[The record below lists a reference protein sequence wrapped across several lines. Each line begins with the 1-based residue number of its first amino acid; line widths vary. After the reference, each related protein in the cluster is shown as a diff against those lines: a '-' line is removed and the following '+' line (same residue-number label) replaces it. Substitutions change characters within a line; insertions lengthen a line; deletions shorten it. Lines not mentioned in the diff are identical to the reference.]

1 MEERTISERESLAI
15 ITEMIDRTK
24 RRLRIGDGNMLLLWG
39 YTSLVVTLLTFIV
52 HSITRPP
59 ASIWLWFLFCIIGGV
74 ASARICRRRK
84 SDNTARTYTDAI
96 SSHLWALVG
105 YCAIFITAICLALM
119 LFGGKDCWIAML
131 IFGLLIVG
139 IAIAVQG
146 FIIRERALVTGG
158 SVGIAAGLTV
168 MCCSIG
174 GITIAASWCYPL
186 IAASFLLMLVIPG
199 HILNRKARRQC

>member
-1 MEERTISERESLAI
+1 MEEKTISERESLAI

-24 RRLRIGDGNMLLLWG
+24 HRLRIGDGNMLLLWG
-39 YTSLVVTLLTFIV
+39 YTSLAVTLLTFIV
-52 HSITRPP
+52 HSITRHP
-59 ASIWLWFLFCIIGGV
+59 ASNWLWFLIWIIGGS

-84 SDNTARTYTDAI
+84 SDNAARTYTDAV

-146 FIIRERALVTGG
+146 FIIRERALSTGG
-158 SVGIAAGLTV
+158 SAGIAAGLIV

-174 GITIAASWCYPL
+174 GITIAASWGYPL